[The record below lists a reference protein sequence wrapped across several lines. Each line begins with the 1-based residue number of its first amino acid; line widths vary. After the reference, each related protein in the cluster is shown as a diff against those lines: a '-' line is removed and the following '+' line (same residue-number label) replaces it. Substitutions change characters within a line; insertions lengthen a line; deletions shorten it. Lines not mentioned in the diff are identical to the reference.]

1 MKKNTKKAL
10 ATVAALSIL
19 ASGSVFAAETVAT
32 DVNPEIN
39 AAETA
44 VSASVNGATISS
56 VNVIDVNG
64 TLMFPLR
71 SVAEGF
77 GYDVEWI
84 EEGQVINLSKGAQF
98 ITMAINEDAY
108 AFSRQAHRPLGS
120 APVLVDDTTTHVPL
134 NFLTEIIGGYYEINE
149 DGSYKFVN
157 PSIVTVKEVNDGNI
171 IVEDS
176 FHGDVIVKITEDTKI
191 TLNGEAATA
200 EAIKAGETIAVEY
213 SPEMTASIP
222 PQTTAANIILT
233 AEISEETETQ
243 APAFGG
249 IITEIDESS
258 VTVND
263 PQDPNAVRLMITEET
278 VITKGLDKRIYKI
291 DDLEIG
297 MTISGTMGE
306 TATMSIPPQCNAVT
320 INIESDIA
328 VDEQEAVKFNGVITE
343 IEGELVTVND
353 PQDPNAVRL
362 VVTDETV
369 ITKGLDKR
377 IYKIDDLQ
385 VGMEISGTIGETATM
400 SIPPQSVALTIE
412 IK

>member
-32 DVNPEIN
+32 DVNSEIN
-39 AAETA
+39 AVETA
-44 VSASVNGATISS
+44 VAASINGATLSS
-56 VNVIDVNG
+56 VNVIDVDG

-71 SVAEGF
+71 FVAEGF
-77 GYDVEWI
+77 GYNVEWI

-98 ITMAINEDAY
+98 ITMAINQDAY
-108 AFSRQAHRPLGS
+108 SFSRQAHRPLGS
-120 APVLVDDTTTHVPL
+120 APVLVNDTTTHVPL
-134 NFLTEIIGGYYEINE
+134 NFLTDIIGGYYEVNE
-149 DGSYKFVN
+149 DGTYKFVN
-157 PSIVTVKEVNDGNI
+157 PSIVTVKEVNTDSI
-171 IVEDS
+171 IVEDI
-176 FHGDVIVKITEDTKI
+176 FHGDVIVKISEDTKI
-191 TLNGEAATA
+191 TLNGEAATIDS
-200 EAIKAGETIAVEY
+200 IKADTTIAVEY

-222 PQTTAANIILT
+222 PQTTAVAILLT
-233 AEISEETETQ
+233 ADVIEEDEAV
-243 APAFGG
+243 APSFSGV
-249 IITEIDESS
+249 ITEIDEVS

-263 PQDPNAVRLMITEET
+263 PQDPDAVRLMITDET

-291 DDLEIG
+291 DDLQIG

-320 INIESDIA
+320 INIESELAI
-328 VDEQEAVKFNGVITE
+328 DEPELVEFSGVITE
-343 IEGELVTVND
+343 IDGELVTVNE
-353 PQDPNAVRL
+353 PQAPNAVRL

-377 IYKIDDLQ
+377 VYKIDDREG
-385 VGMEISGTIGETATM
+385 GMKISGTIGETATM

-412 IK
+412 IN

>member
-32 DVNPEIN
+32 DVNSEIN
-39 AAETA
+39 AVETA
-44 VSASVNGATISS
+44 VAASINGATLSS
-56 VNVIDVNG
+56 VNVIDVDG
-64 TLMFPLR
+64 TSMFPLR
-71 SVAEGF
+71 FVAEGF
-77 GYDVEWI
+77 GYNVEWI

-98 ITMAINEDAY
+98 ITMAINQDAY
-108 AFSRQAHRPLGS
+108 SFSRQAHRPLGS
-120 APVLVDDTTTHVPL
+120 APVLVNDTTTHVPL
-134 NFLTEIIGGYYEINE
+134 NFLTDIIGGYYEVNE
-149 DGSYKFVN
+149 DGTYKFVN
-157 PSIVTVKEVNDGNI
+157 PSIVTVKEVNADSI

-176 FHGDVIVKITEDTKI
+176 FHGDVIVKISEDTKI
-191 TLNGEAATA
+191 TLNGEAATIDS
-200 EAIKAGETIAVEY
+200 IKADTTIAVEY

-222 PQTTAANIILT
+222 PQTTAVAILLT
-233 AEISEETETQ
+233 ADVIEEDEAV
-243 APAFGG
+243 APSFSGV
-249 IITEIDESS
+249 ITEIDEVS

-263 PQDPNAVRLMITEET
+263 PQDPDAVRLMITDET

-291 DDLEIG
+291 DDLQIG

-320 INIESDIA
+320 INIESELAI
-328 VDEQEAVKFNGVITE
+328 DEPELVEFSGVITE
-343 IEGELVTVND
+343 IDGELVTVNE
-353 PQDPNAVRL
+353 PQAPNAVRL

-377 IYKIDDLQ
+377 VYKIDDLE
-385 VGMEISGTIGETATM
+385 VGMKISGTIGETATM

-412 IK
+412 IN

>member
-32 DVNPEIN
+32 DVNSEID
-39 AAETA
+39 AVETA
-44 VSASVNGATISS
+44 DSVSINGATISS

-77 GYDVEWI
+77 GYEVEWI

-120 APVLVDDTTTHVPL
+120 APVLVDDTTTHVPI
-134 NFLTEIIGGYYEINE
+134 NFLTDIIGGYYQVNE
-149 DGSYKFVN
+149 DGTYKFVN
-157 PSIVTVKEVNDGNI
+157 PSIVTVKEVNADNI

-176 FHGDVIVKITEDTKI
+176 LYGDVIVKISEATKI
-191 TLNGEAATA
+191 TLNGETVTA
-200 EAIKAGETIAVEY
+200 EAIKTGETIAVEY

-222 PQTTAANIILT
+222 PQTTAIAIILK
-233 AEISEETETQ
+233 ADVIEETETEV
-243 APAFGG
+243 PAFSGV
-249 IITEIDESS
+249 ITEIDESS

-263 PQDPNAVRLMITEET
+263 PQDPNAVRLIITDET
-278 VITKGLDKRIYKI
+278 VITKGMDKRIYKI
-291 DDLEIG
+291 DDLQIG

-320 INIESDIA
+320 INIESGSA
-328 VDEQEAVKFNGVITE
+328 ADEAESVKFSGIITE

-353 PQDPNAVRL
+353 PQDPDAVRL
-362 VVTDETV
+362 VITDETV

-385 VGMEISGTIGETATM
+385 VGMEISGTIGEAATM